1 MTEGQSGHRKKAS
14 NEDDGASTV
23 YARLSNGLQHMAEF
37 SNVAYCVGPF
47 QLAYLLS
54 SLQVSG
60 ILPESCMILLFAA
73 IYGVSNDDLLKALRL
88 VCEQLGMKTGD
99 ASHLP
104 SHTLKEAHSLRRNAG
119 HARHSAFWY
128 CKGGLWPL
136 SALSHLRKALPD
148 TVFEYYDGLGSH
160 ISELEQERKR
170 LSLSDAR
177 GIGDLRQLAVQRLMR
192 PDQYFMPDDGLWEKY
207 APTEVQ
213 SRTHYVPLKVTQ
225 EKIRLVGQMLD
236 EIDVGQHPVD
246 APGTVLLTG
255 MYSDW
260 HKAVSLVD
268 ELNMYA
274 EILEVIRSVSRTT
287 PILVKAHPRTFP
299 EKMQGLE
306 DICAKYNAVLH
317 TRQQLV
323 EYMLEKSGRRD
334 VVVIGPPSTA
344 LLSTI
349 QFGYGRALCLSKRL
363 IKSYLGNHERDDRL
377 LTGVDLLSETGVTII
392 DSLADLPEFL
402 REHLPR

>member
-1 MTEGQSGHRKKAS
+1 
-14 NEDDGASTV
+14 V
-23 YARLSNGLQHMAEF
+23 YDRLGNGLQHIDGF
-37 SNVAYCVGPF
+37 THIAYCVGPF
-47 QLAYLLS
+47 QLAFLLS

-60 ILPESCMILLFAA
+60 ILPASCMILPFAA
-73 IYGVSNDDLLKALRL
+73 ISGVSNDDLLKALRL
-88 VCEQLGMKTGD
+88 VCGHLGMKTGD
-99 ASHLP
+99 ASLLTSP
-104 SHTLKEAHSLRRNAG
+104 TLKEAYSLRRNAG
-119 HARHSAFWY
+119 QAHRSAFWY

-160 ISELEQERKR
+160 ISEFEQERKR
-170 LSLSDAR
+170 LLLSDAR
-177 GIGDLRQLAVQRLMR
+177 GFGDLHQLVVQRLMR

-236 EIDVGQHPVD
+236 EIDGGQHPVN

-255 MYSDW
+255 MYSEW
-260 HKAVSLVD
+260 HKSVSLVD

-274 EILEVIRSVSRTT
+274 EILEVICSVSRIT
-287 PILVKAHPRTFP
+287 PILVKIHPRTFP
-299 EKMQGLE
+299 KKLQGLK

-323 EYMLEKSGRRD
+323 EYILDKSGRRD

-344 LLSTI
+344 LLSTV
-349 QFGYGRALCLSKRL
+349 QFGYGRAFCLSKRF
-363 IKSYLGNHERDDRL
+363 IESYLGHYERDERS
-377 LTGVDLLSETGVTII
+377 LTGVDLLSETGVAVV
-392 DSLADLPEFL
+392 DSLADMSEFL
-402 REHLPR
+402 REQLPR